1 MPLRKEGFNM
11 KRLENI
17 PNPINMDKKEV
28 LDLLLKEEYGY
39 LPSSPYA
46 VEASEGNRDEGFFG
60 GKAIL
65 SKMKLHFKAE
75 WGNSEFTFYYVRP
88 KRIKEPVPAF
98 IHINFRDLIPDKY
111 QPTEEIID
119 AGYAIFTIYYN
130 DVTTDN
136 GDFTNGIAGV
146 LYPDGTRKPDQC
158 GKIGLWAWSAS
169 AVMDYVQTLPEIR
182 KDRVS
187 VIGHSRLGKTA
198 LLAGATDERFF
209 CAISN
214 DSGNSGAALSRIT
227 TGEKIRDITRN
238 FPYWFCENYRKYID
252 KENELPFDQN
262 YLIAANV
269 PHKVY
274 VASAVG
280 DGWACP
286 DAEYLS
292 CVAASEY
299 YVKNGLKGFEHPD
312 RLPEIGDVFHNGDI
326 AYHMRDF
333 GHALNRTD
341 WNHYI
346 DYLNSCK

>member
-1 MPLRKEGFNM
+1 MVND
-11 KRLENI
+11 RL
-17 PNPINMDKKEV
+17 
-28 LDLLLKEEYGY
+28 
-39 LPSSPYA
+39 
-46 VEASEGNRDEGFFG
+46 
-60 GKAIL
+60 
-65 SKMKLHFKAE
+65 H
-75 WGNSEFTFYYVRP
+75 
-88 KRIKEPVPAF
+88 
-98 IHINFRDLIPDKY
+98 
-111 QPTEEIID
+111 
-119 AGYAIFTIYYN
+119 
-130 DVTTDN
+130 
-136 GDFTNGIAGV
+136 GDFSDGIAA
-146 LYPDGTRKPDQC
+146 YFGTTADRKPDEW
-158 GKIGLWAWSAS
+158 GKIGMWAYGAS
-169 AVMDYVQTLPEIR
+169 RYMDYLMTREDLDTAHIA
-182 KDRVS
+182 

-198 LLAGATDERFF
+198 LWTAAQDERFW

-227 TGEKIRDITRN
+227 TGEKIRDITRS

-252 KENELPFDQN
+252 KENELPFHQN